1 VRFEEMNWMDV
12 EQYLKQDDRLIIIT
26 GACEQHGYLS
36 LLTDIRIP
44 QALADA
50 ASRATGVLVAPPLN
64 FGCSPYFLSY
74 PGTISLRISTML
86 EIVEDVLRS
95 VHAQGFR
102 RVLWLNGHG
111 GNSAIRAR
119 INELLNELPGMQ
131 AAWYEWWVS
140 HSVEQIAMKYELK
153 PAHANWLEAFPF
165 VRVADVP
172 EGHKP
177 PPHIVGLLN
186 AEKTREAYGDGS
198 FGGQYQVDA
207 AIMDELFAACLED
220 VLRLLDFE

>member
-50 ASRATGVLVAPPLN
+50 ASRVTGVLVAPPLN